1 MDFDKIK
8 QDILNS
14 SETST
19 SESESISGSELH
31 EEFEINNFLPEF
43 EPLKL
48 SGKNLAQQYV
58 SAFNTGMNIY
68 QCLNY
73 LQGYVYTLVT
83 ATNETIEAWN
93 TVVPLLEQAT
103 KEWTDEEFNYKWSIL
118 KPQVIEL
125 VTNLTIETF
134 NKAWEDLK
142 PVVIKLAQ
150 DTTDAEFKKQ
160 WDILKPQVITLVG
173 ETTTNKF
180 NEEWEKL
187 KPTIIQ
193 LSTDTT
199 IAQFNKSWEE
209 LKPKVIEL
217 SQTTTSNKFDEK
229 WEELRPQV
237 IELAQ
242 TTTSNKFDEKWEA
255 LQPTLTETVNN
266 LAKTQTTT
274 TFNYKWSI
282 LKPQVIEL
290 VTNLTIETFNK
301 AWEDLKPVVIKLAQD
316 TTDAEFKKQWDILK
330 PQVITLV
337 GETTTNKFN
346 EEWEKLKPTIIQ
358 LSTDTTIAQFNKSWE
373 ELKPKVIELSQT
385 TTSNKFDE
393 KWEELRPQVIELAQT
408 TTSNKFDE
416 KWEALQPT
424 LTETV
429 NNLAKTQT
437 TTTFNEKWEELK
449 PQVIE
454 LAQTT
459 TGTKFDEKWTEL
471 QPTLN
476 TTLEN
481 LVNTNLETFKSTLWQ
496 EVTKNNDF
504 PFLLP
509 ENFGAVG
516 DGTTDD
522 SRAFTECFT
531 SANENHK
538 YILLSNKTYL
548 IGSTLTNIYNTNIIG
563 INTTII
569 LGNNTFTKQV
579 YNCVF
584 SNITFARAVKS
595 DLPLTEVFI
604 SSQFKYCNFID
615 INYLFKYIDNSND
628 TQGEPLCILNNCSLS
643 NTNIIK
649 CDINNSNHNNFIIN
663 NTLLYYDDT
672 ASNTSFIVN
681 GYFNCKYIFNNCF
694 FERGFKDNVFELFN
708 TVDDFEFNTCNI
720 INKHNA
726 SMFLLSNISNVEK
739 QQIIFNN
746 CNILNE
752 NKYLI
757 DVAPTNN
764 TVLPTVNIKY
774 STLKVNAIF
783 NAKNECSL
791 WLENNQ
797 IDTKP
802 VINAGAGKVNLV
814 EIQQKY
820 SPESENIFPW
830 TTEPTPTVEN
840 NVSLNKIGTDQY
852 YILTESKDKNI
863 KKLDYYFKYDV
874 NYLPSA
880 PYYSNNIFVRDLDLE
895 GYTVKKS
902 YLSNN
907 ICKLKDKSTGEL
919 IDYVYLM
926 LDDNVTVET
935 IKDDPKSVYTTI
947 AIKYLPYFAK
957 LKTDTPVGGQCYVD
971 ACISIILEKTSS

>member
-8 QDILNS
+8 QNILNS

-19 SESESISGSELH
+19 SESESVSGSELH

-58 SAFNTGMNIY
+58 SAFNTGMNVY

-83 ATNETIEAWN
+83 AMNETIEAWN

-103 KEWTDEEFNYKWSIL
+103 KEWTDEEFDYKWSIL

-160 WDILKPQVITLVG
+160 WDILKPQVITLVE

-199 IAQFNKSWEE
+199 IEQFNRSWEE

-242 TTTSNKFDEKWEA
+242 TTT
-255 LQPTLTETVNN
+255 
-266 LAKTQTTT
+266 
-274 TFNYKWSI
+274 I
-282 LKPQVIEL
+282 
-290 VTNLTIETFNK
+290 
-301 AWEDLKPVVIKLAQD
+301 
-316 TTDAEFKKQWDILK
+316 
-330 PQVITLV
+330 
-337 GETTTNKFN
+337 
-346 EEWEKLKPTIIQ
+346 
-358 LSTDTTIAQFNKSWE
+358 
-373 ELKPKVIELSQT
+373 
-385 TTSNKFDE
+385 NKFDE
-393 KWEELRPQVIELAQT
+393 KWEE
-408 TTSNKFDE
+408 
-416 KWEALQPT
+416 LQPT

-459 TGTKFDEKWTEL
+459 INTKFDEKWTEL

-476 TTLEN
+476 TTVED

-496 EVTKNNDF
+496 EVTKNDSF

-516 DGTTDD
+516 DGVTDD
-522 SRAFTECFT
+522 SRAFTECFG
-531 SANENHK
+531 SANANHK
-538 YILLSNKTYL
+538 YILLSNKSYL
-548 IGSTLTNIYNTNIIG
+548 ISNTLTNISNTNIIG
-563 INTTII
+563 INATII
-569 LGNNTFTKQV
+569 LGNNTFTKQIN
-579 YNCVF
+579 NCVF
-584 SNITFARAVKS
+584 SNITFKRTVGS
-595 DLPLTEVFI
+595 DLPLTENFF
-604 SSQFKYCNFID
+604 SSQFKYCNFVD
-615 INYLFKYIDNSND
+615 INDLF
-628 TQGEPLCILNNCSLS
+628 NNISPR
-643 NTNIIK
+643 I
-649 CDINNSNHNNFIIN
+649 
-663 NTLLYYDDT
+663 NTLEHLLLDECNLQNTQLIHVTNEFNGVVYSINKTLFYYDEDFKQRT
-672 ASNTSFIVN
+672 KIIS
-681 GYFNCKYIFNNCF
+681 GYIGGKFIFNNCTF
-694 FERGFKDNVFELFN
+694 SKFEPGGTIELFGSLDN
-708 TVDDFEFNTCNI
+708 FEFNNCYIHTYD
-720 INKHNA
+720 NA
-726 SMFLLSNISNVEK
+726 NTFILPNISSVEK
-739 QQIIFNN
+739 QQITFNN
-746 CNILNE
+746 CDISNN
-752 NKYLI
+752 NKYL
-757 DVAPTNN
+757 VNVFNTND

-802 VINAGAGKVNLV
+802 IINVGVGKVNIV

-820 SPESENIFPW
+820 SDTSENIYPW
-830 TTEPTPTVEN
+830 NNAQPTPTVEN

-852 YILTESKDKNI
+852 YVLTESKGKNV
-863 KKLDYYFKYDV
+863 KKLDCYFKYNL
-874 NYLPSA
+874 NYLPAA
-880 PYYSNNIFVRDLDLE
+880 PYYSNNLFVRDLDLE
-895 GYTVKKS
+895 GYVVKRS
-902 YLSNN
+902 YLSDNT
-907 ICKLKDKSTGEL
+907 CKLKNKSTGEL

-926 LDDNVTVET
+926 LDDNVTVT
-935 IKDDPKSVYTTI
+935 TSKDDPQLVYTTI

-957 LKTDTPVGGQCYVD
+957 LKTETPVEGQLYVD
-971 ACISIILEKTSS
+971 MCISIILEKTSS